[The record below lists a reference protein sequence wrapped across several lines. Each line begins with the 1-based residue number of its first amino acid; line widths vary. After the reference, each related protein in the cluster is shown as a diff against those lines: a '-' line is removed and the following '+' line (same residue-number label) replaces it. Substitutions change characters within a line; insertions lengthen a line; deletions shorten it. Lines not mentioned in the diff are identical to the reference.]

1 MIKLESFCD
10 QFIKSWEFNN
20 LPLLHEW
27 SVWGGQLH
35 FVQAYHISDSH
46 SMFMHQYS
54 TEYYSSHSF
63 GNLTVKGIE
72 KM

>member
-1 MIKLESFCD
+1 MMCSTSLRS
-10 QFIKSWEFNN
+10 SN
-20 LPLLHEW
+20 
-27 SVWGGQLH
+27 
-35 FVQAYHISDSH
+35 HISDSH

-54 TEYYSSHSF
+54 TEYHSSHSF